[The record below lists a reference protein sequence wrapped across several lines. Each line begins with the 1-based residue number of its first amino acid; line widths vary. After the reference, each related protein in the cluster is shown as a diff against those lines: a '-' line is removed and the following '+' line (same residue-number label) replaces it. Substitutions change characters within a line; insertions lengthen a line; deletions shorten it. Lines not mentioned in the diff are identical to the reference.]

1 MMFTGI
7 VTELGTVKSVVRI
20 EGARRLTVEA
30 PDTVSGAS
38 IGDSIAVNGVCL
50 TAIDFTNSSFSVEV
64 VDESLARSSLGSL
77 AVGDAVNLE
86 RPMLA
91 NGRFDGHIVQGHV
104 DGVGR
109 VVGIQPE
116 GSAARYRIAIPRD
129 LSRYVV
135 EKGSITVDGTSLTI
149 TAVCDIDAPDAW
161 FEIVLIPHTLEV
173 TVLGR
178 AKQGTQVNLEVDV
191 IAKYLERMVG
201 TQR

>member
-1 MMFTGI
+1 MFTGI

-30 PDTVSGAS
+30 PDTASGAS

-149 TAVCDIDAPDAW
+149 TAVCDIDASDAW

>member
-1 MMFTGI
+1 MFTGI

-30 PDTVSGAS
+30 PDTASGAS

-50 TAIDFTNSSFSVEV
+50 TAIDCTNSSFSVEV

-149 TAVCDIDAPDAW
+149 TAVCDIDASDAW

>member
-30 PDTVSGAS
+30 PDTASGAS

-50 TAIDFTNSSFSVEV
+50 TVIDFTNSSFSVEV
-64 VDESLARSSLGSL
+64 VNESLARSSLGSL